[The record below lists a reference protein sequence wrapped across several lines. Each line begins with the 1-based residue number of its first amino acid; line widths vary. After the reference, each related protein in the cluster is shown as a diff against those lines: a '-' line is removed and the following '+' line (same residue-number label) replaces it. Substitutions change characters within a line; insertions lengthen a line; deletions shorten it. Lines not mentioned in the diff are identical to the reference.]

1 MVPVMSPE
9 EILLSDARKQLLREL
24 QSLCGKGNLDEAFTA
39 WLLPSTDIE
48 FQLREVAQ
56 TASGHTGGQRTYRD
70 VAILGFT
77 AAAGILEDFQREALQ
92 LGLEWVSGRAPLI
105 DGQPMDFCTDTV
117 GLLGISLGAR
127 FASDVE
133 IKAKV
138 NEWLN
143 SVTEQSFRSRLD
155 DWQKCLLCAVKH
167 LGNSNTTLLL
177 PTGSQSADV
186 RVALRSKGI
195 LPDAIDSEYQDYID
209 TLSLV
214 KRNCGTDVSPIQAA
228 LRLAA
233 LDAIQRITPAISLL
247 RPSIKDV
254 CRILTRVPAALRRW
268 TWEERARTRGGEAR
282 KWHIDN
288 EYHVQN
294 LLYLLL
300 APVFP
305 DLTDEDYTPSV
316 GPKHP
321 RADLVIP
328 SLRLIIEVKFMRSS
342 DIPQDMI
349 EQIAADSV
357 LYLVDSSSYSHI
369 AAFIW
374 DDSRRSEQHDLLRA
388 GLRKLRGVFD
398 AVIVSRPGSMKT

>member
-1 MVPVMSPE
+1 MVPVTSPE

-24 QSLCGKGNLDEAFTA
+24 QNLRGKGNLDEAFAA
-39 WLLPSTDIE
+39 WLLPATDIE

-56 TASGHTGGQRTYRD
+56 AASEHTGGQRTYRD

-92 LGLEWVSGRAPLI
+92 FGLEWVSGRAPLI
-105 DGQPMDFCTDTV
+105 DGQPMDFCTDPV

-127 FASDVE
+127 LANDVAV
-133 IKAKV
+133 KAKV
-138 NEWLN
+138 NEWLD
-143 SVTEQSFRSRLD
+143 SVIKQSFQSRLD
-155 DWQKCLLCAVKH
+155 DWQKCLLCAVKQQE
-167 LGNSNTTLLL
+167 NSNVMFL

-186 RVALRSKGI
+186 RVALRSKGM
-195 LPDAIDSEYQDYID
+195 LPDALDSNYQDYID

-214 KRNCGTDVSPIQAA
+214 KRNCGADVPPIRAA

-233 LDAIQRITPAISLL
+233 LDSIQQIAPAISLFC
-247 RPSIKDV
+247 PSIEDV
-254 CRILTRVPAALRRW
+254 CRILARVPAALRRW
-268 TWEERARTRGGEAR
+268 TWEERARTRGGEPR

-316 GPKHP
+316 GQMHP
-321 RADLVIP
+321 RADLGIP
-328 SLRLIIEVKFMRSS
+328 CLRLIIEVKFMRSS
-342 DIPQDMI
+342 HSPQDMI
-349 EQIAADSV
+349 EQIAADSG
-357 LYLVDSSSYSHI
+357 LYLVENSSYSQI
-369 AAFIW
+369 VAFIW

-388 GLRKLRGVFD
+388 GLRQLRGVVD
-398 AVIVSRPGSMKT
+398 AVIVSRPGSMTT